1 LKEAL
6 MAVAKEHL
14 DSPGTL
20 YVVATPIGNLE
31 DMSARGIRILRE
43 VDLIAAEDTRQ
54 TRKLLSRLDIHTR
67 LISYNKER
75 EQSRAVELLA
85 RLKNGENLALV
96 SDAGTPALSDPGS
109 VLVKL
114 VAAAGIPLVPI
125 PGPSA
130 LATAVSVAGLPGSGF
145 VFLGFLPGKSGERKR
160 LLQSHAGGELPVIF
174 YESPHRLLKSLADC
188 LEIYGDREVFVGRE
202 LTKMYEELLH
212 RSLSEVLADF
222 AGRPAIKGELVV
234 ILKGVAEAGGEVAPE
249 DLPGVIAWYRDHSE
263 LSLRDATRKI
273 ANDLGLPR
281 SEVYSLALAIWSNRQ
296 PGHDLSGD

>member
-1 LKEAL
+1 MSL
-6 MAVAKEHL
+6 AKDDL
-14 DSPGTL
+14 AGPGTL

-31 DMSARGIRILRE
+31 DMSARGIRILKE

-54 TRKLLSRLDIHTR
+54 TRKLLSSLDIHTR

-75 EQSRAVELLA
+75 EQSRSVELLA

-109 VLVKL
+109 ILVKL
-114 VAAAGIPLVPI
+114 VVAAGIPLVPI

-130 LATAVSVAGLPGSGF
+130 LATAVSVAGLSGSGF
-145 VFLGFLPGKSGERKR
+145 VFLGFLPGKAGERKR
-160 LLQSHAGGELPVIF
+160 LLQSLAAGELPVIF

-188 LEIYGDREVFVGRE
+188 LEIFGDREVFVGRE

-212 RSLSEVLADF
+212 RRLSEVLADF
-222 AGRPAIKGELVV
+222 AGRREIRGELVV
-234 ILKGVAEAGGEVAPE
+234 IVKGAAALGVEAAPA
-249 DLPGVIAWYRDHSE
+249 DLPGVIAWYRDHSA

-273 ANDLGLPR
+273 AGDLGLPR
-281 SEVYSLALAIWSNRQ
+281 SEVYTLALALWNNREI
-296 PGHDLSGD
+296 GGDG

>member
-1 LKEAL
+1 
-6 MAVAKEHL
+6 MPVTNGTAVK
-14 DSPGTL
+14 PGTL

-31 DMSARGIRILRE
+31 DISARAIRILRA

-54 TRKLLSRLDIHTR
+54 TRKLLSSLDIHTR

-75 EQSRAVELLA
+75 EQSRSVELLE
-85 RLKNGENLALV
+85 RLKRGESLALV

-114 VAAAGIPLVPI
+114 VVAAGMPLVPI

-130 LATAVSVAGLPGSGF
+130 LATAVSVAGLSGSGF

-160 LLQSHAGGELPVIF
+160 LLQSLAAGELPVIF

-188 LEIYGDREVFVGRE
+188 LEVFGDREVFVGRE

-212 RSLSEVLADF
+212 RRLSEVVADF
-222 AGRPAIKGELVV
+222 AGRREIKGELVI
-234 ILKGVAEAGGEVAPE
+234 ILKGAVVAEVEAAPE
-249 DLPGVIAWYRDHSE
+249 DLPGVIAWYRDHSQ

-273 ANDLGLPR
+273 AGDLGLPR
-281 SEVYSLALAIWSNRQ
+281 SEVYNKALSIWGSKIRE
-296 PGHDLSGD
+296 D

>member
-1 LKEAL
+1 MVVVKNATIG
-6 MAVAKEHL
+6 
-14 DSPGTL
+14 PGTL

-31 DMSARGIRILRE
+31 DMSIRGIRILKA

-54 TRKLLSRLDIHTR
+54 TRKLLSSLDIHTR

-75 EQSRAVELLA
+75 EQSRSVELLE

-114 VAAAGIPLVPI
+114 VVAAGIPLVPI

-188 LEIYGDREVFVGRE
+188 LEIFGDREVFVGRE

-212 RSLSEVLADF
+212 RPLSEVLADF
-222 AGRPAIKGELVV
+222 AGRREIRGELVV
-234 ILKGVAEAGGEVAPE
+234 IVKGAVAISVEAAPE

-263 LSLRDATRKI
+263 LSLRDVTRKI
-273 ANDLGLPR
+273 AGDLGLPR
-281 SEVYSLALAIWSNRQ
+281 SEVYSQALAIWENKKM
-296 PGHDLSGD
+296 GED

>member
-1 LKEAL
+1 
-6 MAVAKEHL
+6 MSVAEDGL
-14 DSPGTL
+14 ARPGTL

-67 LISYNKER
+67 LISYHKER

-85 RLKNGENLALV
+85 RLRNGENLALV

-114 VAAAGIPLVPI
+114 VVAAGIALVPI

-160 LLQSHAGGELPVIF
+160 LLQSLAAGELPVIF
-174 YESPHRLLKSLADC
+174 YESPHRLVKSLADC
-188 LEIYGDREVFVGRE
+188 LEIFGDREVFVGRE

-212 RSLSEVLADF
+212 RRLSEVLADF
-222 AGRPAIKGELVV
+222 AGRREIRGELVV
-234 ILKGVAEAGGEVAPE
+234 ILKGAVAAGVEAAPE

-273 ANDLGLPR
+273 ANDLGVPR
-281 SEVYSLALAIWSNRQ
+281 SEVYSQALAIWEAKKMET
-296 PGHDLSGD
+296 DE

>member
-1 LKEAL
+1 
-6 MAVAKEHL
+6 MPVANENTART
-14 DSPGTL
+14 GTL

-31 DMSARGIRILRE
+31 DISARGIRILRE

-54 TRKLLSRLDIHTR
+54 TRKLLSSLDIHTR
-67 LISYNKER
+67 LVSYNKER
-75 EQSRAVELLA
+75 EQSRSVELLE
-85 RLKNGENLALV
+85 RLKRGENLALV

-114 VAAAGIPLVPI
+114 VVAAGIALVPI

-160 LLQSHAGGELPVIF
+160 LLQSLVAGELPVIF
-174 YESPHRLLKSLADC
+174 YESPHRLMKSLMDC
-188 LEIYGDREVFVGRE
+188 LEIFGDREVFVGRE

-212 RSLSEVLADF
+212 RRLSEVVADF
-222 AGRPAIKGELVV
+222 AARREIKGELVI
-234 ILKGVAEAGGEVAPE
+234 ILKGAMVADVGADPE
-249 DLPGVIAWYRDHSE
+249 DLPGVIAWYRDYSQ

-273 ANDLGLPR
+273 AGDLGLSR
-281 SEVYSLALAIWSNRQ
+281 SEVYNQALSIWDNKK
-296 PGHDLSGD
+296 G

>member
-1 LKEAL
+1 MPVADCG
-6 MAVAKEHL
+6 AVK
-14 DSPGTL
+14 PGTL

-31 DMSARGIRILRE
+31 DISARAIRILRE

-54 TRKLLSRLDIHTR
+54 TRKLLSSLDIHTR

-75 EQSRAVELLA
+75 EQSRSVELLE
-85 RLKNGENLALV
+85 RLKRGETLALV

-109 VLVKL
+109 VLVKSV
-114 VAAAGIPLVPI
+114 VAAGMDLVPI

-130 LATAVSVAGLPGSGF
+130 LATAVSVAGLSGSGF

-160 LLQSHAGGELPVIF
+160 LLQSLAAGELPVIF

-188 LEIYGDREVFVGRE
+188 LEIFGDREVFVGRE

-212 RSLSEVLADF
+212 RRLSEVVADF
-222 AGRPAIKGELVV
+222 AGRREIKGELVI
-234 ILKGVAEAGGEVAPE
+234 ILKGAVVAEVEAAPE
-249 DLPGVIAWYRDHSE
+249 DLPGVIAWYRDHSQ

-273 ANDLGLPR
+273 AGDLGLPR
-281 SEVYSLALAIWSNRQ
+281 SEVYNKALAIWGSKIRE
-296 PGHDLSGD
+296 D